1 MELYLSS
8 SSQRTNEVMK
18 VLTIIAT
25 VFIPLTF
32 LAGVYGMNFE
42 HMPELHWV
50 WAYPAFWTVIAVVTA
65 VQLFFM
71 WRKGWFS

>member
-1 MELYLSS
+1 
-8 SSQRTNEVMK
+8 
-18 VLTIIAT
+18 
-25 VFIPLTF
+25 
-32 LAGVYGMNFE
+32 MNFE